1 MDLSLNAEQEALQES
16 FRRLFSKECPTSLVR
31 DLQANPDGD
40 HISSLWSSLAEVGL
54 FGLALP
60 EDFGGYGSLFDL
72 GLAFMEAGRVL
83 CPTPVYSTVAF
94 GQALHRFGSA
104 AQKQQWLPGVAAG
117 AMVGSVALSNPSDAS
132 DVSPRLIAR
141 YEDGGWRL
149 SGALEFV
156 ANADLASAVVISAQV
171 DAAEPPTTLV
181 CIVDGDHPDCRIE
194 RMQTFGRDVQCVM
207 TFDGVAVDPARLI
220 YVEPA
225 ERLSGELHA
234 FSNAMTALQAMERI
248 GGAQAVLDRTVEY
261 VIGRTQFD
269 RPLASFQAVQHH
281 VANMHIAIEGA
292 RLAAYQ
298 AAWLT
303 SQGRLAEREVA
314 LAKQR
319 CGEAYKFATLTA
331 HQLHGGMGYMRE
343 FDLHLWSERAKAS
356 ELLGGPAAVQSRRLE
371 RAMSLVG

>member
-181 CIVDGDHPDCRIE
+181 
-194 RMQTFGRDVQCVM
+194 
-207 TFDGVAVDPARLI
+207 
-220 YVEPA
+220 
-225 ERLSGELHA
+225 
-234 FSNAMTALQAMERI
+234 
-248 GGAQAVLDRTVEY
+248 
-261 VIGRTQFD
+261 
-269 RPLASFQAVQHH
+269 
-281 VANMHIAIEGA
+281 
-292 RLAAYQ
+292 
-298 AAWLT
+298 
-303 SQGRLAEREVA
+303 
-314 LAKQR
+314 
-319 CGEAYKFATLTA
+319 
-331 HQLHGGMGYMRE
+331 
-343 FDLHLWSERAKAS
+343 
-356 ELLGGPAAVQSRRLE
+356 
-371 RAMSLVG
+371 